1 MTNKDEIKTLKEI
14 LLEKDI
20 TQEFLARKLN
30 VSLNSVNS
38 WVNGRK
44 VPRFDNVC
52 QMANELE
59 VSLKTLAKSLGFDVS
74 HIPDDYPTTK

>member
-1 MTNKDEIKTLKEI
+1 MKNVIEPNKIKTLKEL
-14 LLEKDI
+14 LLEKDV
-20 TQEFLARKLN
+20 TQELLARKLN

-38 WVNGRK
+38 WANGRK

-59 VSLKTLAKSLGFDVS
+59 VSLKTLAESLGFDVS
-74 HIPDDYPTTK
+74 NIPDD